1 MFTCKQSS
9 SSCFTGFLVPVDQ
22 WNTVKPLAG
31 LCAPGLTTQRPTHF
45 FYCFYCS
52 NINFMHCII
61 GKCCPSTVYSSFF
74 IVCLL
79 TVLNAWFSCSP
90 VWAHYIH
97 TTTYLQMYRIRK
109 QYEFGTQQT
118 CYKKCFQLYLL
129 YFLFILLLKGT
140 VYPDSRAG
148 SSKRSSSQRWILWE
162 LAAPPKIRSP
172 QHFIKQLTVDGPCL
186 YSNLSKRLE
195 MEQTLLVSSRWS

>member
-45 FYCFYCS
+45 FIVFTAP
-52 NINFMHCII
+52 IFILCIA
-61 GKCCPSTVYSSFF
+61 SLENVVHQQYSFF

-97 TTTYLQMYRIRK
+97 TTTYLQMYRIRR